1 MTEKEID
8 YKNISDEK
16 TDEISKVT
24 GVSTAYINKIKS
36 IIKKKEKNSFT
47 STELAE
53 FLNISER
60 STNRIIKKI
69 IENGY
74 ASVEFENSPGAG
86 RPRRKTQFN
95 F

>member
-1 MTEKEID
+1 MIEVYYIFLKLSIVFW
-8 YKNISDEK
+8 KKIFF
-16 TDEISKVT
+16 
-24 GVSTAYINKIKS
+24 INKIKS

-47 STELAE
+47 SSELSE
-53 FLNISER
+53 LLNITER

-69 IENGY
+69 IESGY

-86 RPRRKTQFN
+86 RPRRKPQFN